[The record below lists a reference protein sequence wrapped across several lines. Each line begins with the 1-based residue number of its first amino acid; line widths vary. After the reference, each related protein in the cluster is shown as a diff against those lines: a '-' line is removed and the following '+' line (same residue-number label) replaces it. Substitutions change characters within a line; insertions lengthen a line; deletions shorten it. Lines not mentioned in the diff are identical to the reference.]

1 MLGHKRSVGILGV
14 GSTLPENIITNRDL
28 ETMVDTSS
36 EWIISRTGIR
46 ERHIAGPDIATSDLS
61 LTAGRQALER
71 AGIEAQELDLI
82 IVATATPDM
91 PFPSTACIVQAALGA
106 NNAAA
111 FDLEAA
117 CSGFLYGVAVAEQFI
132 SSKTY
137 DTALVIGAETLS
149 KITNWSDRN
158 TCVLFGDG
166 AGACVLGPVSNDRGI
181 LSHYLG
187 ADGRG
192 KELLQIRGGGSRKP
206 TSIDTVRQ
214 KLHYIEMQGAEV
226 YKFAV
231 RIMGEAA
238 LKALQRSGLSRED
251 VDFLVPHQANH
262 RIIKAVAR
270 RLRLPPEQVI
280 VNVDRCGNM
289 SAASI
294 PVALDEA
301 IIAGRINA
309 DDILVLV
316 AFGGGLTWGATVIR
330 WGT

>member
-1 MLGHKRSVGILGV
+1 MLGFQRRAGIVGV
-14 GSTLPENIITNRDL
+14 GSALPKKVLTNRDL
-28 ETMVDTSS
+28 EKMVDTSS
-36 EWIISRTGIR
+36 EWIVTRTGIHK
-46 ERHIAGPDIATSDLS
+46 RHVAGPDTATSDLS
-61 LTAGRQALER
+61 LAAGRQALKE
-71 AGIEAQELDLI
+71 AGIEAKELDLI

-91 PFPSTACIVQAALGA
+91 LFPSTACIVQEALGA

-117 CSGFLYGVAVAEQFI
+117 CSGFLYGVVIAEQFI
-132 SSKTY
+132 ATKTY
-137 DTALVIGAETLS
+137 DTVLVIGAETLS

-166 AGACVLGPVSNDRGI
+166 AGACVLRPVSADRGI

-187 ADGRG
+187 ADGKG
-192 KELLQIRGGGSRKP
+192 GGLLQIRGGGSRKP
-206 TSIDTVRQ
+206 TSMDTLKQ

-238 LKALQRSGLSRED
+238 LEALDRSGLRGED
-251 VDFLVPHQANH
+251 VDYLIPHQANL

-270 RLRLPPEQVI
+270 RLKLPPERVI
-280 VNVDRCGNM
+280 INVDRHGNM

-301 IIAGRINA
+301 TRSGRIKA

-316 AFGGGLTWGATVIR
+316 AFGGGLTWGAMVIK
-330 WGT
+330 WGP